1 MMWAFYFMHTLHL
14 ASGVVEDVA
23 FTSLLFIGPVEKK
36 HMLDLR
42 VSAFYWWFVVVAWM
56 VLWPILFGDGFLLR
70 NSFA

>member
-1 MMWAFYFMHTLHL
+1 
-14 ASGVVEDVA
+14 
-23 FTSLLFIGPVEKK
+23 
-36 HMLDLR
+36 MLDLR